1 MAESSKNPHV
11 SLGYFGVFGWKT
23 GFKEEY
29 VCLFLISEW
38 QTHLSVTARPH
49 LTLSNHEMVFF
60 S

>member
-11 SLGYFGVFGWKT
+11 SLGYLGGKQ
-23 GFKEEY
+23 GLKKNMGASSSS
-29 VCLFLISEW
+29 LNGKLI
-38 QTHLSVTARPH
+38 SVTARPH